1 METPSWYPP
10 QGHQEDFQT
19 DPLIHPGFLEITPH
33 KILQIVNV
41 TPTQLQQNLWI
52 FRLQIVLKFTTY
64 FIYNHVFKMGVNY
77 SWLLH
82 SILTPPCKS
91 FDLLSMTPQLVLPA
105 KSCKHLEMQAYAC
118 HGTKTLSRQKLE
130 NKIVTPH
137 ML

>member
-1 METPSWYPP
+1 
-10 QGHQEDFQT
+10 
-19 DPLIHPGFLEITPH
+19 
-33 KILQIVNV
+33 
-41 TPTQLQQNLWI
+41 
-52 FRLQIVLKFTTY
+52 
-64 FIYNHVFKMGVNY
+64 MGVNY

-82 SILTPPCKS
+82 SILIPPCKS
-91 FDLLSMTPQLVLPA
+91 FDLLSMTPQVVLPA